1 MHGDRLDNV
10 MVPHDFP
17 VHLVTNADRAERAQ
31 RAHGMSSA
39 STGSRG
45 LFRTLGHTR
54 VTEIGV
60 IYRICVSQH
69 DRALK
74 RNCA

>member
-45 LFRTLGHTR
+45 SLAESSHFAVHNVLGQR
-54 VTEIGV
+54 SE
-60 IYRICVSQH
+60 
-69 DRALK
+69 
-74 RNCA
+74 

>member
-45 LFRTLGHTR
+45 SFSDSRTQTVH
-54 VTEIGV
+54 GV
-60 IYRICVSQH
+60 IVIYTRLHHASRLWI
-69 DRALK
+69 
-74 RNCA
+74 

>member
-39 STGSRG
+39 STVSRG
-45 LFRTLGHTR
+45 SFSKSRTQTVHK
-54 VTEIGV
+54 VTDV
-60 IYRICVSQH
+60 DVLTYVH
-69 DRALK
+69 
-74 RNCA
+74 

>member
-54 VTEIGV
+54 VTE
-60 IYRICVSQH
+60 
-69 DRALK
+69 
-74 RNCA
+74 

>member
-45 LFRTLGHTR
+45 SLAESSHFAGPQCARESCGTATGWQCD
-54 VTEIGV
+54 E
-60 IYRICVSQH
+60 C
-69 DRALK
+69 DRL
-74 RNCA
+74 